1 MEKHYGDRFAGLIL
15 YGSQA
20 RGQAESGSD
29 IDLLVLLQA
38 SFDYFQEIWNL
49 AELLYP
55 LQLESDRLISVKPA
69 AVQDF
74 QAGILQFY
82 RLARREGIQLWTCRF
97 SSRKLGPTR
106 SGREESLR
114 AAQLLYEAGHC
125 DFAAARAYYAAFYAA
140 TAALLSKGME

>member
-1 MEKHYGDRFAGLIL
+1 MDPIIQKCKEILEKHYGERFAGLIL

-20 RGQAESGSD
+20 RGQAEAGSD

-38 SFDYFQEIWNL
+38 PFDYFQEIWNL

-82 RLARREGIQLWTCRF
+82 RHARREGIQL
-97 SSRKLGPTR
+97 
-106 SGREESLR
+106 
-114 AAQLLYEAGHC
+114 
-125 DFAAARAYYAAFYAA
+125 
-140 TAALLSKGME
+140 

>member
-20 RGQAESGSD
+20 RGQAEAGSD

-38 SFDYFQEIWNL
+38 PFDYFQEIWNL

-74 QAGILQFY
+74 QAGILKFY
-82 RLARREGIQLWTCRF
+82 RHARREGIQL
-97 SSRKLGPTR
+97 
-106 SGREESLR
+106 
-114 AAQLLYEAGHC
+114 
-125 DFAAARAYYAAFYAA
+125 
-140 TAALLSKGME
+140 

>member
-1 MEKHYGDRFAGLIL
+1 MQRDFGEALWGPVCRSHSVWLPG
-15 YGSQA
+15 
-20 RGQAESGSD
+20 RGQAETGSD

-38 SFDYFQEIWNL
+38 PFDYFQEIWNL

-82 RLARREGIQLWTCRF
+82 RHARREGIQL
-97 SSRKLGPTR
+97 
-106 SGREESLR
+106 
-114 AAQLLYEAGHC
+114 
-125 DFAAARAYYAAFYAA
+125 
-140 TAALLSKGME
+140 

>member
-1 MEKHYGDRFAGLIL
+1 MDPIIQRCKEILEKHYGDRFAGIIL

-20 RGQAESGSD
+20 RGQTEAGSD

-38 SFDYFQEIWNL
+38 PFDAFQEIWNL

-74 QAGILQFY
+74 
-82 RLARREGIQLWTCRF
+82 
-97 SSRKLGPTR
+97 
-106 SGREESLR
+106 
-114 AAQLLYEAGHC
+114 
-125 DFAAARAYYAAFYAA
+125 
-140 TAALLSKGME
+140 

>member
-1 MEKHYGDRFAGLIL
+1 MDPIIQKCKEILEKHYGDRFAGLIL

-20 RGQAESGSD
+20 RGQAEAGSD

-38 SFDYFQEIWNL
+38 PFDYFQEIWNL

-82 RLARREGIQLWTCRF
+82 RPVGAGTARVMCCR
-97 SSRKLGPTR
+97 
-106 SGREESLR
+106 
-114 AAQLLYEAGHC
+114 LLQ
-125 DFAAARAYYAAFYAA
+125 ARAVSRLSSSSVSLKVA
-140 TAALLSKGME
+140 TP